1 MIRLILIAIFVIL
14 YHILGLP
21 VLGILWIWGKFNKPA
36 SDLASLR
43 IVQWAFRVILFL
55 AGTEIT
61 VIGEEHVPKD
71 QAVLYIANHQSYFD
85 IVLTYARCPNLTGFV
100 AKDSIQKIPILPI
113 WMHRLYCLFLNRDDI
128 REGMKTILAGID
140 QLKRGISVFIFPEGT
155 RNDHPEELLPFK
167 EGSFKLALKSGCP
180 VIPIA
185 ITNSCQI
192 YERQAPFV
200 KKTHVVIQYGAPI
213 NPADLDGETKK
224 HIGEHSRELIA
235 KMLEDNQN
243 YL

>member
-113 WMHRLYCLFLNRDDI
+113 WMRRLYCLFLNRDDI
-128 REGMKTILAGID
+128 REGMKTILMPAENRRDLSEIAD
-140 QLKRGISVFIFPEGT
+140 VVKENLELVFVEDIHEVLQQALCP
-155 RNDHPEELLPFK
+155 LPK
-167 EGSFKLALKSGCP
+167 GKKS
-180 VIPIA
+180 
-185 ITNSCQI
+185 
-192 YERQAPFV
+192 
-200 KKTHVVIQYGAPI
+200 
-213 NPADLDGETKK
+213 
-224 HIGEHSRELIA
+224 LIA
-235 KMLEDNQN
+235 YNANTLTEGIRA
-243 YL
+243 